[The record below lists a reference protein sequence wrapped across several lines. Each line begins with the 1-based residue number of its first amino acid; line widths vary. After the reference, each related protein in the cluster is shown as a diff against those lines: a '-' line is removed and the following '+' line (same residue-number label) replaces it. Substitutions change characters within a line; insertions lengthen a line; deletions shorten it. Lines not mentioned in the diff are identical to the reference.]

1 MRQLL
6 WVCVALAACDKGA
19 VPPTPANCKD
29 VVTKARGA
37 FDMRLERAEQLVGNC
52 ELSSW
57 TDTVKGCVAKAKSQ
71 DEVETCTEGVAG
83 AQRHM
88 KMAEVQKKMTE
99 FRDLMCACKDSACAQ
114 RVSDDMTKWGQD
126 QAKDQT
132 EPPKMT
138 EEETK
143 KFTQLGEDMGK
154 CMQKAMGGGGDML
167 PPQPASTGR

>member
-6 WVCVALAACDKGA
+6 WVAALAACDKGA
-19 VPPTPANCKD
+19 APPAPANCKD

-57 TDTVKGCVAKAKSQ
+57 NDTTKSCVAKAKTQ
-71 DEVETCTEGVAG
+71 DEVDTCTEGVAG
-83 AQRHM
+83 AKRHM
-88 KMAEVQKKMTE
+88 KVAEAMKKMTE
-99 FRDLMCACKDSACAQ
+99 FKDQMCACKDTACAQ
-114 RVSDDMTKWGQD
+114 QVSDVMTKWGQQEAQD
-126 QAKDQT
+126 MA

-138 EEETK
+138 EEDTK
-143 KFTQLGEDMGK
+143 KFAQVGEDMGK

-167 PPQPASTGR
+167 PPQPASAGR